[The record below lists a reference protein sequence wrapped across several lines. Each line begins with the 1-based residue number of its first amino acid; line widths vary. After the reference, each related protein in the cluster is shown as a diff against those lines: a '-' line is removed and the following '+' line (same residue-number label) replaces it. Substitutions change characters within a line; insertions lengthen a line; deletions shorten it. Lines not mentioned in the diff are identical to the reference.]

1 MAVLTKQQRRE
12 QGAVTPKGLEAAK
25 EEAVRLCEI
34 AYAPHPV
41 KQPDGTSLML
51 CWNGRIVR
59 GYERLAAAR
68 IARDAKTI
76 DVLTKAIAGLEGQYN
91 EAARA
96 AERAASTWAAM
107 AATAGATVNATDC
120 YPPACQCEGCAL
132 QRTLHDHN
140 EARGAYSDALY
151 ALMAPN
157 GQDIPPILTILAGA
171 SEVEQR
177 DRLWT
182 YLRRIR
188 DTGDTYI
195 EACKQ
200 AGVRPNWRA
209 AMFPG
214 ETD

>member
-1 MAVLTKQQRRE
+1 MAVAIKIKE
-12 QGAVTPKGLEAAK
+12 PNVITPNKIASAK
-25 EEAVRLCEI
+25 EDAIRLCVA

-41 KQPDGTSLML
+41 KQPDGTTLML

-68 IARDAKTI
+68 IARDAKTS
-76 DVLTKAIAGLEGQYN
+76 DVLAKAIAGLEQQYN

>member
-1 MAVLTKQQRRE
+1 MAVAIKIKE
-12 QGAVTPKGLEAAK
+12 PNVITPNKIASAK
-25 EEAVRLCEI
+25 EDAIRLCVA

-41 KQPDGTSLML
+41 KQPDGTTLML

-68 IARDAKTI
+68 IARDAKTS
-76 DVLTKAIAGLEGQYN
+76 DVLAKAIAGLEQQYN

-214 ETD
+214 EAD

>member
-1 MAVLTKQQRRE
+1 MAVAIKE
-12 QGAVTPKGLEAAK
+12 SNVITPNKIAAAK
-25 EEAVRLCEI
+25 EDAVRLCEI

-41 KQPDGTSLML
+41 KQPDGTSLLL

-107 AATAGATVNATDC
+107 AATAGATVSATDC
-120 YPPACQCEGCAL
+120 YPPACQCEGCVL

-157 GQDIPPILTILAGA
+157 EQDIPPILTILAGA

-188 DTGDTYI
+188 DTGDAYI

>member
-1 MAVLTKQQRRE
+1 MAVAIKIKE
-12 QGAVTPKGLEAAK
+12 PNVITPNKIASAK
-25 EEAVRLCEI
+25 EDAIRLCVA

-41 KQPDGTSLML
+41 KQPDGTTLML

-68 IARDAKTI
+68 IARDAKTS
-76 DVLTKAIAGLEGQYN
+76 DVLAKAIAGLEQQYN

-96 AERAASTWAAM
+96 AERAASDWAAM
-107 AATAGATVNATDC
+107 AASIGVTVTATDC

>member
-1 MAVLTKQQRRE
+1 MAVAIKIKE
-12 QGAVTPKGLEAAK
+12 PNVITPNKIASAK
-25 EEAVRLCEI
+25 EDAIRLCVA

-41 KQPDGTSLML
+41 KQPDGTTLML

-76 DVLTKAIAGLEGQYN
+76 DVLAKAIAGLEQQYN

-96 AERAASTWAAM
+96 AERAASDWAAM
-107 AATAGATVNATDC
+107 AATAGATVSATDC
-120 YPPACQCEGCAL
+120 HPPACQCEGCVL

-188 DTGDTYI
+188 DTGETYI